1 MIHSGAILGGIM
13 ARMVTF
19 RRLFPL
25 RLADRQRDM
34 VAAGAAAGVSAAFC
48 APLGGV
54 LFAIEEGAS
63 HMNPEILLQLFV
75 CCAVAAFVTRFLLS
89 GMFGDLPWG
98 LLGNRVPVEFGQFQN
113 LTYAV
118 PDLLAFALV
127 GVGGGLLGAAFVA
140 LNKRLTLWRM
150 RHVPPT
156 GAPRFLE
163 VLLVTF
169 VISTIKFW
177 LVIIDTG
184 GLPAFFD
191 LRDANVIWPFVT
203 LESYQKETVLKESLE
218 NTSLVLTRPVLD
230 TDKGQALTWLP
241 GTEALRIL
249 FHDGLADDPFL
260 RMLKL
265 FFFAVLEYFTTCLTY
280 GVGVPSGL
288 FVPSLLTGAA
298 FGRLFG
304 EIMYH
309 YVDPWLPWQTVA
321 LPEHYALVGSVAF
334 LSGAGRITISLAVI
348 LMEATG
354 DAVFGLPLFL
364 ASMCARWTGN
374 AFGHGIYDMHIVE
387 MKHIPL
393 LEYLPAREMIA
404 LSVRDAMSSDVIAV
418 EQVERV
424 GRLVEVLQSC
434 KHNGFPVL
442 YPGTRRLAGM
452 IERKT
457 LRTVLNYSK
466 SFGTTFQ
473 PPEGELMAAA
483 PLVPY
488 GPANWEFHRHPEY
501 ELQKEDDDK
510 RVDLSPYVDR
520 CGYSISDWSSVMSCF
535 RLFRQLGLR
544 HLPVLDSD
552 GNVCGMMTR
561 KDLILAAE
569 DEGELKEG
577 HADIELSTSE
587 SSSDE
592 DDVNVDDDSSEGL

>member
-1 MIHSGAILGGIM
+1 
-13 ARMVTF
+13 
-19 RRLFPL
+19 
-25 RLADRQRDM
+25 
-34 VAAGAAAGVSAAFC
+34 
-48 APLGGV
+48 
-54 LFAIEEGAS
+54 
-63 HMNPEILLQLFV
+63 
-75 CCAVAAFVTRFLLS
+75 
-89 GMFGDLPWG
+89 
-98 LLGNRVPVEFGQFQN
+98 VPVEFGTFEN

-140 LNKRLTLWRM
+140 MNKRLTLWRM
-150 RHVPPT
+150 RHIPPT

-169 VISTIKFW
+169 VISSIKFW
-177 LVIIDTG
+177 LVIIETG
-184 GLPAFFD
+184 GEPAIFD
-191 LRDANVIWPFVT
+191 LTEANTLWPFIT
-203 LESYQKETVLKESLE
+203 LGSEEEEAWENASLAHTTHVLHPEE
-218 NTSLVLTRPVLD
+218 
-230 TDKGQALTWLP
+230 GQALMWLP
-241 GTEALRIL
+241 GTDALRIL
-249 FHDGLADDPFL
+249 FHEPLNEDPL
-260 RMLKL
+260 VRMLKL
-265 FFFAVLEYFTTCLTY
+265 LLFAVLEYFTTCLVY

-304 EIMYH
+304 EIMCS
-309 YVDPWLPWQTVA
+309 YVGPWLPWEQVA
-321 LPEHYALVGSVAF
+321 DCKVYALVGSVAF

-404 LSVRDAMSSDVIAV
+404 LSVRDAMSSDVVAV

-466 SFGTTFQ
+466 SFDTTFQ
-473 PPEGELMAAA
+473 PPEGELRVSA

-488 GPANWEFHRHPEY
+488 GPANWDFHRHPEY
-501 ELQKEDDDK
+501 EPQKEDDDK

-544 HLPVLDSD
+544 HLPVVNRQ
-552 GNVCGMMTR
+552 GNVCGVMTR

-569 DEGELKEG
+569 DANEPKQVDEFI
-577 HADIELSTSE
+577 DLSVSE
-587 SSSDE
+587 TSSDE
-592 DDVNVDDDSSEGL
+592 DVSRDMTSVADVNDDSSTE